1 MTAAGGCAVTDL
13 RVEVQGPSGPT
24 TLIDGAEL
32 SVAAGDIVGVVGET
46 GAGKT
51 VTMRALLGLLPPR
64 VTASGSLRVGDGPQI
79 DLADV
84 RAVRALLGRE
94 TSVVLQNPVGTLDPL
109 LRVGRQLVEG
119 VVRKRGVDRAS
130 ATDRALRLL
139 AEMGFVDAEAVLRLH
154 PHQLSGGMA
163 QRVAIAMG
171 MMPQPRL
178 LVLDE
183 PTSALDANV
192 RVEVLK
198 LFRTVAREEGTAVFL
213 VSHDLGLVS
222 HFCDAV
228 AVMYAG
234 RVVERGATETVLSSP
249 EHPYTAA
256 LLECSATL
264 GGTPHEPLPAIPGA
278 PPAPGHWPS
287 GCVFEPRCPLAFDRC
302 RAERPALASALDRQ
316 DAACHLATTEAAA
329 HVVG

>member
-1 MTAAGGCAVTDL
+1 MTGADCSVTEL
-13 RVEVQGPSGPT
+13 HVRVERAGATT
-24 TLIDGAEL
+24 TLIDGVDL
-32 SVAAGDIVGVVGET
+32 SVRAGSIVGIVGET

-64 VTASGSLRVGDGPQI
+64 VRASGALQVGNGPSI
-79 DLADV
+79 DVGDV

-94 TSVVLQNPVGTLDPL
+94 TSIVLQNPVGMLDPL
-109 LRVGRQLVEG
+109 IRVGRQLTEG
-119 VVRKRGVDRAS
+119 VVRKAGVDRATAAAR
-130 ATDRALRLL
+130 ATQLL
-139 AEMGFVDAEAVLRLH
+139 TEMGFTDAEAVQRLH

-178 LVLDE
+178 LVVDE

-234 RVVERGATETVLSSP
+234 RVVERGRTEAVLSSP
-249 EHPYTAA
+249 QHPYTAA

-264 GGTPHEPLPAIPGA
+264 DATPQEPLRAIAGA
-278 PPAPGHWPS
+278 PPAPGHWPT
-287 GCVFEPRCPLAFDRC
+287 GCVFAPRCPLAFDRC
-302 RAERPALASALDRQ
+302 VAEEPRLEGPRDGQR
-316 DAACHLATTEAAA
+316 AACHLKSAKAVA
-329 HVVG
+329 HVAG